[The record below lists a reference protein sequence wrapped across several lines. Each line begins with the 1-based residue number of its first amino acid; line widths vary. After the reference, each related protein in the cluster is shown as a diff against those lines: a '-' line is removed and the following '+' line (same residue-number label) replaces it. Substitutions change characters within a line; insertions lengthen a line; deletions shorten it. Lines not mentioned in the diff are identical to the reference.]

1 MRKKKHA
8 EHVNHERWLVSYA
21 DFITLLFAFFVVMF
35 AVSQVDTKK
44 LGHFTEAFSK
54 AVGINVM
61 PMTGA
66 SLLGGASA
74 SDEKEMQPS
83 DAKTGELDEL
93 ASAFGT
99 LTMFP
104 GDASLRGLQIIR
116 RGNELVLRLPENVFF
131 DTGDARPKAHA
142 VAALKLIAPQVVR
155 RPVEVRVEGYTDDRP
170 IVSGRYRS
178 NWELSAARALGVM
191 AVLVT
196 EHVPPERV
204 SIAGYGEF
212 RPIVANTSEEGRKQN
227 RRVDLVLSL
236 LRPTGPERPTAV
248 ALADIPVREPVPD
261 GVSARDPSG
270 AAAPGPDSDASDR
283 KEDPDAAGPASPGST
298 AAEGVAADPGSAGPG
313 TAEAKSN
320 VTPAGSVE

>member
-66 SLLGGASA
+66 SVLGGASA
-74 SDEKEMQPS
+74 SEDKETEPA
-83 DAKTGELDEL
+83 DDKTGELDEL
-93 ASAFGT
+93 ARAFGS
-99 LTMFP
+99 LTTFP
-104 GDASLRGLQIIR
+104 GDDSLRGLQIVR

-131 DTGDARPKAHA
+131 DTGDARPKRHA
-142 VAALKLIAPQVVR
+142 VAALKLIAPQLLQR
-155 RPVEVRVEGYTDDRP
+155 QVEVRVEGYTDDRP
-170 IVSGRYRS
+170 IVTGRFRS

-191 AVLVT
+191 AVLVA

-212 RPIVANTSEEGRKQN
+212 RPIAPNTTDEGRKQN

-236 LRPTGPERPTAV
+236 LRLQAPERPPVVAV
-248 ALADIPVREPVPD
+248 GDIPTRPSGSQGTTPP
-261 GVSARDPSG
+261 DPSG
-270 AAAPGPDSDASDR
+270 ASAVDTTADASPAEDNSGPADAGMPGAAAPAAAATA
-283 KEDPDAAGPASPGST
+283 DPDT
-298 AAEGVAADPGSAGPG
+298 R
-313 TAEAKSN
+313 
-320 VTPAGSVE
+320 PAGDVE